1 MDYLNTAVFIRK
13 KITTGANYG
22 DWVSPANAIS
32 VLNVSNIKVVRSLGG
47 QTAKRDSFSFNIN
60 NANNEL
66 FEYYYS
72 GNGVTKTFTLKYSPI
87 PVQHLTGSSTQKF
100 YVYINGIQKTYSTD
114 YTVSGSNLTFTVA
127 PTTGNRNIRIV
138 YPIIETND
146 LVRIYRW
153 KNIGNFSSLT
163 SPQQVQALVEGIEGP
178 INEPQLSK
186 ADRNIVEVN
195 GMGLIDAVMSGMA
208 FAQNPQV
215 YNYAHLQIQ
224 AIIAQLNQFNPNRQ
238 IYGANPTEW
247 ANLGNATTSKV
258 IAYTSKYRTAV
269 EMIQDLSGD
278 TYTGNGQYIFYI
290 NFNSTALDAYG
301 YVGRYEFI
309 WQPKQT
315 ASTSNLSEDGD
326 YIDKVDESK
335 TTDDVVNCVIY
346 NAGTDLNGYGI
357 EGLNFDFSFTGYG
370 LKWQYISSTSY
381 IFKSIIAQEV
391 NQNLAAFPVDSNGRP
406 SSQFPTTYPYTFV
419 TVKTRD
425 ALTGASLGGTII
437 AANATEYNQALRNE
451 ALAIG
456 KLATKTIIN
465 LYNRP
470 RFVNKVQYNRASN
483 QQFALGGVYTMNFP
497 SFGITNRLMRVYE
510 IDYNYDNTIVTF
522 KEDEITLQ
530 YSQGNIY

>member
-32 VLNVSNIKVVRSLGG
+32 LLNINNIKVTRSLGG
-47 QTAKRDSFSFNIN
+47 QTARRDSFSFNIN
-60 NANNEL
+60 NNHNSL
-66 FEYYYS
+66 FENYYS
-72 GNGVTKTFTLKYSPI
+72 GNGITKIFTLNYSPI
-87 PVQHLTGSSTQKF
+87 PTEHLSGSWQKF
-100 YVYINGIQKTYSTD
+100 YVYVNNVLQIYSTD
-114 YTVSGSNLTFTVA
+114 FTISGSTLTFINA
-127 PTTGNRNIRIV
+127 PTLGNRNIKII

-146 LVRIYRW
+146 LIRIYRW
-153 KNIGNFSSLT
+153 KNIGLYTSLNASQLAT
-163 SPQQVQALVEGIEGP
+163 ALTEGIEGP

-186 ADRNIVEVN
+186 SESNIVQVN
-195 GMGLIDAVMSGMA
+195 GQGLIDAIMSGMA
-208 FAQNPQV
+208 FAQNPAT

-247 ANLGNATTSKV
+247 TVLGNDTTTKV

-269 EMIQDLSGD
+269 EMVQDLSGD

-290 NFNSTALDAYG
+290 NFNSTELDANG

-309 WQPKQT
+309 WKAKQT
-315 ASTSNLSEDGD
+315 VSTSTISESGD
-326 YIDKVDESK
+326 YIEKVDESK

-346 NAGTDLNGYGI
+346 NAGADLNGYGI
-357 EGLNFDFSFTGYG
+357 EGLNMDFSFTGYG

-381 IFKSIIAQEV
+381 LFNSIISQEV
-391 NQNLAAFPVDSNGRP
+391 NSNIAFFPVDTNNKPTSKFP
-406 SSQFPTTYPYTFV
+406 SAYPYSFV
-419 TVKTRD
+419 TIKTRD
-425 ALTGASLGGTII
+425 SITGESLGVTIT
-437 AANATEYNQALRNE
+437 AVDANTYNQALRDE
-451 ALAIG
+451 ALALG

-470 RFVNKVQYNRASN
+470 RFINKVQFGRASN
-483 QQFALGGVYTMNFP
+483 QTFVLGGVYTMNFP
-497 SFGITNRLMRVYE
+497 SFGINNRLMRIYE